1 MNPVTNSKF
10 LGNKLKT
17 FAMFSKRGKS
27 KICNGVKD
35 SKARSFVTIMVVI
48 AISSLLLRF
57 GIEKVIEITI
67 SQNESNAQGTLKLIS
82 AALENFAKDHLGAY
96 PNNLSILTQ
105 STPSYLDEDYTNKS
119 TIKGY
124 DFSCPRL
131 ETSGYSCTA
140 VPVKCGLTGE
150 MIYNVTT
157 GSLFI
162 SEECSKK
169 E

>member
-1 MNPVTNSKF
+1 MKN
-10 LGNKLKT
+10 L
-17 FAMFSKRGKS
+17 
-27 KICNGVKD
+27 
-35 SKARSFVTIMVVI
+35 KARSFVTIMVII

-67 SQNESNAQGTLKLIS
+67 SQNESNAQGTLRLIS

-96 PNNLSILTQ
+96 PNNLSLLTQ
-105 STPSYLDEDYTNKS
+105 GTPSYLDEDYTNKP

-131 ETSGYSCTA
+131 EASGYSCTA
-140 VPVKCGLTGE
+140 VAVKCGLSGK
-150 MIYNVTT
+150 MIYSVST
-157 GSLFI
+157 GGLFI
-162 SEECSKK
+162 SEECSKR